1 MLRRSFVVIPILV
14 LAFSAC
20 GTTTK
25 APDAGV
31 PAVGAAPERPSVEL
45 TCPATATRKFAKT
58 RFVANAGLAA
68 GAFHRYIY
76 NPFRNG
82 AFKSGAHGRR
92 RAMAKGAVAGV
103 FALDQLRRAKNN
115 VQASPALCRTLSA
128 PMSRLSSSITSLTG
142 NMKRGNADPSQIA
155 STSGALEG
163 FRSDASRAGAGFK
176 DKNVPP
182 SMIGG

>member
-20 GTTTK
+20 GTATK
-25 APDAGV
+25 APDAAG
-31 PAVGAAPERPSVEL
+31 PAVGAVPEPQL
-45 TCPATATRKFAKT
+45 TCPASPTRRFAKT
-58 RFVANAGLAA
+58 RFVTNAGLAA

-76 NPFRNG
+76 KPFRNG
-82 AFKSGAHGRR
+82 AFNSGAHGHR
-92 RAMAKGAVAGV
+92 RAMAKAALAGA

-115 VQASPALCRTLSA
+115 VQANPRLCRTLSA
-128 PMSRLSSSITSLTG
+128 PMSRLSSSISGTTD
-142 NMKRGNADPSQIA
+142 NMRRGRADPSQIT

-163 FRSDASRAGAGFK
+163 FRSDAGRAGAGFN